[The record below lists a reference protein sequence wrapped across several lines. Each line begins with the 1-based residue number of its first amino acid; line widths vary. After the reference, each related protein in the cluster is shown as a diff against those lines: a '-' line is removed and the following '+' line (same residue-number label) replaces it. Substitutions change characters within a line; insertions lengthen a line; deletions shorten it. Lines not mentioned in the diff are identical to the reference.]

1 MSHQND
7 YFCCVMT
14 TMAIFSDIF
23 LAGLLSLF
31 TFKTFVSSLFQVHFS
46 ISFNTIFEKT
56 TAVRQGGTSLLKETK
71 FQLFFLTELL
81 PALVPSVQVSLVFLD
96 LPHNRPLRLLFPP
109 CEISSGF
116 LLARSFFFIETL
128 FRSLRESSQCSPKA
142 VSSVRFKMHPEKLK
156 WYKRNLFH
164 CHHSCHRDHFPHHSQ
179 AADERCKE
187 ARSQPFHSGCK
198 EAAWKL
204 RQGSDPADCSSTSI
218 QQVSLSSIRGI

>member
-71 FQLFFLTELL
+71 LQLVFLTELL
-81 PALVPSVQVSLVFLD
+81 PALVPSV
-96 LPHNRPLRLLFPP
+96 
-109 CEISSGF
+109 
-116 LLARSFFFIETL
+116 
-128 FRSLRESSQCSPKA
+128 
-142 VSSVRFKMHPEKLK
+142 
-156 WYKRNLFH
+156 
-164 CHHSCHRDHFPHHSQ
+164 
-179 AADERCKE
+179 
-187 ARSQPFHSGCK
+187 
-198 EAAWKL
+198 
-204 RQGSDPADCSSTSI
+204 
-218 QQVSLSSIRGI
+218 